1 MNKENKI
8 FLPGPEPFIFINNT
22 ECIICKKH
30 FKSSCGLFW
39 HKSIVRKYSEIPA
52 DQENIPNFLINKFK
66 ENIVYLIH
74 RRLNKKNNGL
84 QTVFLACP
92 VELFK
97 NIFKNHIH
105 FFTKKTGLLK
115 CIFCGPTAYKE
126 LADILNNSNW
136 GVKHHSQKQQT
147 YVQLTPSCSQIQE
160 NSLIKLRQ
168 QKAAKKRSRYPYGEI
183 IIEWKQK
190 KDTDAKGNVCES
202 GFIYIHFFVSRKLFV

>member
-1 MNKENKI
+1 MNKENEI
-8 FLPGPEPFIFINNT
+8 SLSGLEPFIFINNT

-30 FKSSCGLFW
+30 FKFSCSLFR
-39 HKSIVRKYSEIPA
+39 HKSIVRKYSKIPV
-52 DQENIPNFLINKFK
+52 DQEKIPNFLINKFK

-115 CIFCGPTAYKE
+115 FIFCGPTAYKK

-136 GVKHHSQKQQT
+136 RVKHHPQK
-147 YVQLTPSCSQIQE
+147 
-160 NSLIKLRQ
+160 
-168 QKAAKKRSRYPYGEI
+168 
-183 IIEWKQK
+183 
-190 KDTDAKGNVCES
+190 
-202 GFIYIHFFVSRKLFV
+202 